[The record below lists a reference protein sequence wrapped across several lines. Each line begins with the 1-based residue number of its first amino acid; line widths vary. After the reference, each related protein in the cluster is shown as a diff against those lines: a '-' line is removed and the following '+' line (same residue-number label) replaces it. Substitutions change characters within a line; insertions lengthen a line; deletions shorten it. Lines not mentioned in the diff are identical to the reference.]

1 MEITH
6 QAPFCGLDSGLSVM
20 VTMARMCVGGW
31 QTDPDIWVCDPVTS
45 PPLRSAIIS
54 SVTAVGVQ
62 AWELRTLLKTSLQVV
77 NYQKQLQASG

>member
-1 MEITH
+1 MNWNAKE
-6 QAPFCGLDSGLSVM
+6 QKFCIVYEDGAVTVVSVDAK
-20 VTMARMCVGGW
+20 VLIAHT
-31 QTDPDIWVCDPVTS
+31 TKIDPVTS